1 MMAPSRFH
9 SAAAAVLACVSIHV
23 PSPAAAQGYP
33 SRPIRYIVPSSAGS
47 GNDFMAR
54 IMAAD
59 MSQALNQQIVVDNRA
74 GAGGNIAGELAANAP
89 ADGYTILQTSVTLT
103 INASL
108 HKKLAYDILK
118 DFSPVGLLALQPNLL
133 SVNASLPATSVAE
146 LIKHAK
152 AKPGAINFSSAGLGS
167 NSFLAS
173 EYFATL
179 AGVMLT
185 HVAYKGG
192 GPAIAAVG
200 SGETQMMIGPI
211 PTAQPFIQQGRMR
224 GLAVSSSKRLPDFPQ
239 IPTIAETVPG
249 YEFDNWYG
257 MLVPAKAPKEVITT
271 LHRVASEALRKPHIV
286 KQLANA
292 GYVPVGSSPA
302 EFDRF
307 HKAEIAKL
315 AKIIK
320 QTGVKVE

>member
-1 MMAPSRFH
+1 MYGSRQTVAAGMLFAF
-9 SAAAAVLACVSIHV
+9 SAMHL
-23 PSPAAAQGYP
+23 SPDASSQGYP

-89 ADGYTILQTSVTLT
+89 ADGYTILQTSVTLA

-108 HKKLAYDILK
+108 HRKLAYDILK
-118 DFSPVGLLALQPNLL
+118 DFSPVTLLALQPNLL
-133 SVNASLPATSVAE
+133 SVNASVPATSVAE
-146 LIKHAK
+146 LVTYAK

-179 AGVMLT
+179 AGVKLT

-200 SGETQMMIGPI
+200 AGETQMMIGPI

-224 GLAVSSSKRLPDFPQ
+224 GLAVSSSRRLPDFPH

-271 LHRVASEALRKPHIV
+271 LQRVAAEALRKPHIV

-292 GYVPVGSSPA
+292 GYVAVGSSPA
-302 EFDRF
+302 EFDDF
-307 HKAEIAKL
+307 HKSEIAKL